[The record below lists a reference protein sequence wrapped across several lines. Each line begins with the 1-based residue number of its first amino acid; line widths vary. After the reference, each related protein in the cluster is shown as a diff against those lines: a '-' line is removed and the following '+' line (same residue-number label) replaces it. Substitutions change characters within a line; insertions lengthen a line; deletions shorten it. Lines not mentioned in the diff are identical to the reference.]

1 MTSTR
6 PLLNLG
12 LVRRASA
19 EASVSFRRIPLIS
32 VIFNIGDNKGGYR
45 APSVASGVS
54 RTDLRTRFFFRV
66 RLKLRKLP

>member
-1 MTSTR
+1 
-6 PLLNLG
+6 
-12 LVRRASA
+12 
-19 EASVSFRRIPLIS
+19 LIS